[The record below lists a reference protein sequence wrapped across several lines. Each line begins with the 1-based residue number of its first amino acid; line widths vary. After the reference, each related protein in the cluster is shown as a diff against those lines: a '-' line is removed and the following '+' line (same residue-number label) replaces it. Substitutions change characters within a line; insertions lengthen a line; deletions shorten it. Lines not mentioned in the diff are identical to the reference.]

1 MSPDQRCELVSWTRF
16 HALARK
22 LARRVLA
29 SGYRP
34 DILVAIGRGGYLPAR
49 ILSDFLD
56 LMDLTSFK
64 IEHYHATRKGRQARV
79 RYPLNVD
86 LTDRRVLLVDDV
98 SDSGDTFRVALD
110 HLASCGSPA
119 EVRTAVLH
127 HKVVSPYV
135 PDYYAQKVIKWRW
148 IVYPWAVAEDV
159 GSFIRAMSLSPSD
172 LAEVERRLRL
182 ERGVR
187 LPPAL
192 LRDILEMACHE
203 RSPVPDSQQD
213 APGLDGP
220 RRGGRL
226 TPQT

>member
-1 MSPDQRCELVSWTRF
+1 MTRPKSSDQRCELVSWSRF

-22 LARRVLA
+22 LARQVHA

-34 DILVAIGRGGYLPAR
+34 DILVGIGRGGYLPAR

-79 RYPLNVD
+79 RYPLNAD
-86 LTDRRVLLVDDV
+86 LTGRRVLLVDDV

-127 HKVVSPYV
+127 HKVVSPFV
-135 PDYYAQKVIKWRW
+135 PDYYAHKVINWRW

-159 GSFIRAMSLSPSD
+159 GSYIRAMSPPPVD
-172 LAEVERRLRL
+172 MAEVERRLWL
-182 ERGVR
+182 ERGLR
-187 LPPAL
+187 LPRPL
-192 LRDILEMACHE
+192 LRDILEMASHW
-203 RSPVPDSQQD
+203 RSPVPDPQQD
-213 APGLDGP
+213 TPGLDGP
-220 RRGGRL
+220 R
-226 TPQT
+226 